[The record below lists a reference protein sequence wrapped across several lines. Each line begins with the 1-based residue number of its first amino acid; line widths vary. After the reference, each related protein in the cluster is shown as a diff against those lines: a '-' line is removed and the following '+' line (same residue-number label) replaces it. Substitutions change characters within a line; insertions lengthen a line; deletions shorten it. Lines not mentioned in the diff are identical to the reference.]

1 MNVFVNH
8 SINGGVNVKKL
19 LMVMLTLVA
28 VFLAACGGNDE
39 NTIQFWTPLTGD
51 DGAYMDQLVEDYN
64 ATEPE
69 IEVKHIIT
77 SDMYTKMYTVLNSG
91 NGIPDLSIIHA
102 DRVPSFVKQDLLEP
116 VTEIMEA
123 QPELNADNYIEEAWS
138 AGEVDGT
145 QYTIPLDIHGSAMY
159 YNQDLLE
166 KYDVEH
172 WLDDN
177 VVTFDE
183 MLSLQG
189 QLEEG
194 DYVLNDAL
202 LSWVLLAQ
210 IQNLGGDIQENG
222 EPAVNTDAMRE
233 SIEAVKE
240 LNDAGLMTPYGEDG
254 YLMFQSGNVLFS
266 TDGTWSSTGHAQVE
280 DLNFGVTNIYA
291 FEPDTFH
298 NRSSAHLFAMLS
310 NEERSEEKE
319 QGIADFLEFVREN
332 SIEWAEAGQIV
343 ASQDVIESP
352 EYENYMQSFFTSTQ
366 EQEDS
371 LYIYTYEHYPYVQEA
386 MDNYVADLVHGEMDI
401 NTGLEEMQK
410 FVEDKVAEGSLDME
424 NTELLDEDEL
434 EEELSEE

>member
-1 MNVFVNH
+1 MRRTLILVLSLVTM
-8 SINGGVNVKKL
+8 L
-19 LMVMLTLVA
+19 L
-28 VFLAACGGNDE
+28 LAACGGNDE

-51 DGAYMDQLVEDYN
+51 DGAYMDQLVDDYN
-64 ATEPE
+64 ATDPE
-69 IEVKHIIT
+69 IEVNHVIT

-102 DRVPSFVKQDLLEP
+102 DRVPSFAKQGLLEP
-116 VTEIMEA
+116 MTQIMEA
-123 QPELNADNYIEEAWS
+123 QPGLSAENYIEEAWT
-138 AGEVDGT
+138 AGEIDGT

-166 KYDVEH
+166 KYGVEH

-177 VVTFDE
+177 VVTFEE

-202 LSWVLLAQ
+202 LGWVVLAQ

-222 EPAVNTDAMRE
+222 EPAVNTDVMRE
-233 SIEAVKE
+233 AIEAIKE
-240 LNDAGLMTPYGEDG
+240 LADAGIMTPYGEDG
-254 YLMFQSGNVLFS
+254 YLMFQSGNVIFS

-280 DLNFGVTNIYA
+280 GLNFGVTNIYA

-298 NRSSAHLFAMLS
+298 NRSSAHLFAMLT
-310 NEERSEEKE
+310 NEQRSEEKE
-319 QGIADFLEFVREN
+319 QGIADFLEFIREN

-343 ASQDVIESP
+343 ASVDVIESP
-352 EYENYMQSFFTSTQ
+352 EYDNFMQSFFTSSQ

-371 LYIYTYEHYPYVQEA
+371 LYIYTYEHYPYVAEA
-386 MDNYVADLVHGEMDI
+386 IDNYVGDLVHGEMDLD
-401 NTGLEEMQK
+401 TGLAEMQS

-424 NTELLDEDEL
+424 NAELLDEDEL
-434 EEELSEE
+434 AEELSAE